1 MEQLIGFKRERQH
14 DCRVDD
20 DYDDDEA
27 VFGEDELR
35 TDVKRR
41 RSGEQHQQQQQQT
54 GSGAAAL
61 EKMNLASD
69 DDDDDDDVVIDD
81 DENLDNPMLNEPG
94 PSEVLLRRDPTHRYQ
109 SRNHVRSW
117 RERAENDRSCHCI

>member
-1 MEQLIGFKRERQH
+1 M
-14 DCRVDD
+14 
-20 DYDDDEA
+20 
-27 VFGEDELR
+27 
-35 TDVKRR
+35 KRR
-41 RSGEQHQQQQQQT
+41 RSGEQQQQQ

-61 EKMNLASD
+61 EKMVLAS

>member
-1 MEQLIGFKRERQH
+1 M
-14 DCRVDD
+14 
-20 DYDDDEA
+20 
-27 VFGEDELR
+27 
-35 TDVKRR
+35 KRR
-41 RSGEQHQQQQQQT
+41 RSGEQQQQQQEQT

-69 DDDDDDDVVIDD
+69 DDDDDDVVVDCD
-81 DENLDNPMLNEPG
+81 ANLDNPMPNEPG

-109 SRNHVRSW
+109 SRDHVRSW

>member
-1 MEQLIGFKRERQH
+1 M
-14 DCRVDD
+14 
-20 DYDDDEA
+20 
-27 VFGEDELR
+27 R

-41 RSGEQHQQQQQQT
+41 RSGEQQQQQQQQQ

-69 DDDDDDDVVIDD
+69 DDDDDDLVIDD

-117 RERAENDRSCHCI
+117 RERTENDRSCHCI

>member
-1 MEQLIGFKRERQH
+1 M
-14 DCRVDD
+14 
-20 DYDDDEA
+20 
-27 VFGEDELR
+27 
-35 TDVKRR
+35 KRR
-41 RSGEQHQQQQQQT
+41 RSGEQEQQQQQQQQEQ

-61 EKMNLASD
+61 EKMNLAS
-69 DDDDDDDVVIDD
+69 DDDDDDVVIDD

-117 RERAENDRSCHCI
+117 RERTENDRSCHCI